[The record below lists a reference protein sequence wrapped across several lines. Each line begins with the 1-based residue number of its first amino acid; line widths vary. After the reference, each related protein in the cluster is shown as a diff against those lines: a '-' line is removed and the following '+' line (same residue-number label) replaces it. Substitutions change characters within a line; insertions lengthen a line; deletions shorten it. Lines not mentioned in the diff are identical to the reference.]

1 MGKRSLFVLTLLQFS
16 HVMLEDINQRAVNGD
31 IVTKDF
37 DVGFVSGSSVVRIRN
52 RKNLL
57 DVWSELRKPGNKIT
71 LWCDGLVD
79 RSGNTVVS
87 RMFAPLFCNLSIS
100 RKCRG
105 GIYAGSDILSHEYAS
120 SSGATPRC

>member
-57 DVWSELRKPGNKIT
+57 GVWSELRKPGNKIT

-79 RSGNTVVS
+79 RSGNTVIPAYSPPVS
-87 RMFAPLFCNLSIS
+87 QP
-100 RKCRG
+100 
-105 GIYAGSDILSHEYAS
+105 
-120 SSGATPRC
+120 